1 MVISNNLETDI
12 KEAPEWFLKSIERA
26 YIEKKVKLP
35 QGNVCYKVWS
45 CLLYTSPSPRD

>member
-26 YIEKKVKLP
+26 SMEKKVKLP
-35 QGNVCYKVWS
+35 QGDVCYKVLV
-45 CLLYTSPSPRD
+45 CK